1 MYSQNNEEAVIT
13 GYFGERKG
21 TFIDI
26 GAYDGIKF
34 SNVRKLA
41 ESGWTG
47 ILFEP
52 DRELYEK
59 VVKNYEGFPAE
70 VKNLAVDTFNGEITF
85 YSSGGDA
92 VGTTSTSHIQKW
104 HTTQFKEGVN
114 VPCVDI
120 NEVIVSPTEFVN
132 IDVEGTNINLF
143 RHMTD
148 EVIRR
153 IEVLC
158 IEHDGYYP
166 EMIQRMNMLGYK
178 DILFNGENV
187 IFVKYQ

>member
-13 GYFGERKG
+13 QYFGERKG
-21 TFIDI
+21 AYIDI
-26 GAYDGIKF
+26 GAFDGITF

-47 ILFEP
+47 MLFEP
-52 DRELYEK
+52 DKELYKK
-59 VVKNYEGFPAE
+59 VVENYKGFPAV
-70 VKNLAVDTFNGEITF
+70 VKNLAVDIFNGKITF
-85 YSSGGDA
+85 YSSDGDA
-92 VGTTSTSHIQKW
+92 VGTTSESHKQKW
-104 HTTQFKEGVN
+104 YTIDFLTGVE

-120 NEVIVSPTEFVN
+120 NEVIDMPTEFVN

-148 EVIRR
+148 EVLNR

-158 IEHDGYYP
+158 IEHDGHYE
-166 EMIQRMNMLGYK
+166 EMRARMFSLGFREL
-178 DILFNGENV
+178 LFNGENL
-187 IFVKYQ
+187 IFAKG